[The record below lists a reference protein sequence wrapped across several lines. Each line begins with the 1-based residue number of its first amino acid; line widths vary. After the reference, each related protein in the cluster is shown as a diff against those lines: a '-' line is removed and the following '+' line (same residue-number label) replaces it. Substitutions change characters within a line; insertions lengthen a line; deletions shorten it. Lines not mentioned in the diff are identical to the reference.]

1 MPLCVCCLLSSR
13 AQAAMSDSSS
23 SGCKDSFLPQEGRP
37 AQSGLFWSVSS
48 QSDYIRQ
55 LLWRLDS
62 LLLPFLHYGASMCG
76 SSSSSWAFLPH
87 SRPGPVGAAEAGP
100 VGATR
105 PHTGPWKLHHPL
117 TKWASSLRWT
127 PLRQDMR
134 HNTHQAYF
142 PKH

>member
-1 MPLCVCCLLSSR
+1 MPLCVCCLLSSG

-23 SGCKDSFLPQEGRP
+23 SGCRDSFLPQEGRP

-87 SRPGPVGAAEAGP
+87 SRPGPAGAAEAAHRPLEAPPSTDKMSLQFEMDAAAPGH
-100 VGATR
+100 ATQY
-105 PHTGPWKLHHPL
+105 
-117 TKWASSLRWT
+117 T
-127 PLRQDMR
+127 PSIFS
-134 HNTHQAYF
+134 QAL
-142 PKH
+142 K

>member
-1 MPLCVCCLLSSR
+1 MPLCVCLLSSG

-23 SGCKDSFLPQEGRP
+23 SGCRDSFLPQEGRP

-100 VGATR
+100 VGAAKAAHR
-105 PHTGPWKLHHPL
+105 PLEAPPYTDKNEP
-117 TKWASSLRWT
+117 TV
-127 PLRQDMR
+127 
-134 HNTHQAYF
+134 
-142 PKH
+142 